1 MRGGGVKTFTD
12 NAYTKGDG
20 RSKICKKYADVIL
33 EHSPSIEQV
42 WQTVLNKAVRDD
54 IEGFVD
60 RKG

>member
-1 MRGGGVKTFTD
+1 MSRLLLTMLTQRGMGGPKS
-12 NAYTKGDG
+12 A
-20 RSKICKKYADVIL
+20 KKYADVIL